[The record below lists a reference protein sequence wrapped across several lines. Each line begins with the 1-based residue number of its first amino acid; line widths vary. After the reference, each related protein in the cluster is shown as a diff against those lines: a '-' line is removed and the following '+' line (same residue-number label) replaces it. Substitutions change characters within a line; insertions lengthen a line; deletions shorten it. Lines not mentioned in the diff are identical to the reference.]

1 MKKNTDD
8 EPRLWLTVLLLV
20 LGALVLVG
28 LVGLA
33 LWFAE
38 RSDTTV
44 PIVAPDKSWGIVGDS
59 PVNRRK
65 P

>member
-1 MKKNTDD
+1 MDNDD
-8 EPRLWLTVLLLV
+8 EEPKLWVTVLLLV
-20 LGALVLVG
+20 LGALVLVA

-38 RSDTTV
+38 RSETTV

-59 PVNRRK
+59 PVHKRK
-65 P
+65 L

>member
-1 MKKNTDD
+1 MDNDD
-8 EPRLWLTVLLLV
+8 EEPKLWVTVLLLI
-20 LGALVLVG
+20 LGALVLVA

-38 RSDTTV
+38 RSETTV

-59 PVNRRK
+59 PVHKRK
-65 P
+65 L

>member
-33 LWFAE
+33 LWFAQSE
-38 RSDTTV
+38 GTTV
-44 PIVAPDKSWGIVGDS
+44 PVVGPDKSWGIVGDS

-65 P
+65 L